1 MTAVTTNSN
10 NKQEGEDVNILINI
24 FSRLHHMT
32 ARASEDDRPRENEL
46 TNL

>member
-32 ARASEDDRPRENEL
+32 AMPEPLKTIDRERMN
-46 TNL
+46 